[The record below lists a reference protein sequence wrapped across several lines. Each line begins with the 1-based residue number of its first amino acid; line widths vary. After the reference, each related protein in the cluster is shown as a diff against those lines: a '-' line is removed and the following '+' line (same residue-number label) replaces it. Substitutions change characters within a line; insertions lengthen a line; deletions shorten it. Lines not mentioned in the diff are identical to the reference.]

1 MTMMKILRRIFEEK
15 KLKNNYNIL
24 IEIVVVVSEIDVGVV
39 LFDCYHILRMVLMM
53 VDKVMLMSP
62 ALHDARCC
70 HVGGQ
75 G

>member
-1 MTMMKILRRIFEEK
+1 MKIILRRIFEEK
-15 KLKNNYNIL
+15 MLKSNYNIL
-24 IEIVVVVSEIDVGVV
+24 IEIVVVSEIDVGVV

-62 ALHDARCC
+62 ALHDARCY

>member
-1 MTMMKILRRIFEEK
+1 M
-15 KLKNNYNIL
+15 LKSNYNIL
-24 IEIVVVVSEIDVGVV
+24 TGSDVAVSEIDVSVV
-39 LFDCYHILRMVLMM
+39 LFDYYHILRMVLMM

-62 ALHDARCC
+62 ALHDARCY

>member
-1 MTMMKILRRIFEEK
+1 MKILRRIFEEK
-15 KLKNNYNIL
+15 KLKSNYNIL
-24 IEIVVVVSEIDVGVV
+24 IEIVVVSEIDVSVV

-62 ALHDARCC
+62 ALHDARCY

>member
-1 MTMMKILRRIFEEK
+1 M
-15 KLKNNYNIL
+15 LKSNYNIL
-24 IEIVVVVSEIDVGVV
+24 TGIDVAVSEIDVSVV

-62 ALHDARCC
+62 ALHDARCY